1 MDDVLKTTLEE
12 IWAGDKLDR
21 SADAEL
27 IHRFID
33 GQLQL
38 RENASLPRTFV
49 LNLDSDWGSGKS
61 YFLTRFQKELSARGH
76 VAVYVNAWEDDHS
89 DDPFLT
95 VVTAII
101 EALEQ
106 VALKDGTVGTIL
118 EKTKPLRKSA
128 GKIVATTVFAAGKHL
143 AKRYVGQEAIDGIF
157 GDFDVEADPS
167 AVASAIGKANDTLID
182 QVSGALLETFTAQK
196 AAHTSFSETLATLSQ
211 AVFEDS
217 ENSAPVYVLIDE
229 LDRCRP
235 AYAVE
240 MLERIKHLFSVEN
253 FVFVL
258 GTDTAQLSHAVR
270 GLYGGEFDG
279 TRYLNRFVDRTYK
292 FKPVPLNSFIRQ
304 TFDRLGLRNET
315 FTLPH
320 NVSPITFLETMF
332 QADGIE
338 LRDIEQMMETIST
351 FVSVWPAKDLLIDLI
366 SLLPLVHRK
375 HLKVQ
380 SGEKYTAPLLKQTFG
395 FRNYNSREKAW
406 LKLETMLEK
415 IASAARAD
423 AQYREPTDDF
433 DAWVHDKS
441 YLEKVY
447 ARNLANSSS
456 FLSQYPILLET
467 VARLD

>member
-1 MDDVLKTTLEE
+1 MDNALEATLEG
-12 IWAGDKLDR
+12 IWTGDKLER
-21 SADAEL
+21 FADAEL

-38 RENASLPRTFV
+38 RENAGLPRTFV

-61 YFLTRFQKELSARGH
+61 YFLTRFQKELTARGH

-101 EALEQ
+101 ESLEQ
-106 VALKDGTVGTIL
+106 VALNDGVVGTIL

-143 AKRYVGQEAIDGIF
+143 AKRYVGQEALELISGHV
-157 GDFDVEADPS
+157 GDVDEPSDVAD
-167 AVASAIGKANDTLID
+167 AISKANDTLID
-182 QVSGALLETFTAQK
+182 QVSGALLETFSAQK
-196 AAHTSFSETLATLSQ
+196 TAHTSFSKTLAALSE
-211 AVFEDS
+211 AVFVDS
-217 ENSAPVYVLIDE
+217 KNTAPVYVLIDE

-292 FKPVPLNSFIRQ
+292 FKSAPLNAFIQQ
-304 TFDRLGLRNET
+304 TFDRLGLRDAT

-320 NVSPITFLETMF
+320 EVTPVGFLEIMF

-338 LRDIEQMMETIST
+338 LRDIEQMMEVIST
-351 FVSVWPAKDLLIDLI
+351 FVAVWPWENLQIDLI

-375 HLKVQ
+375 HLKVPN
-380 SGEKYTAPLLKQTFG
+380 GEEYRAPMMEYQLKFDSFTTTDGAHYT
-395 FRNYNSREKAW
+395 
-406 LKLETMLEK
+406 LEK
-415 IASAARAD
+415 MSHSLWQRSTRATEPVKARD
-423 AQYREPTDDF
+423 MFGQ
-433 DAWVHDKS
+433 WLNKKNL
-441 YLEKVY
+441 LEKDCW
-447 ARNLANSSS
+447 RRLNTGPSILEH
-456 FLSQYPILLET
+456 YPILLET